1 MKKIFNLKNIRTCL
15 GVVEVGLSLL
25 NIIITTREIIKKVK
39 KNKNEE
45 VVDDIKDGLYNTGN
59 SKFAEL
65 TIDNIVK

>member
-1 MKKIFNLKNIRTCL
+1 MKKLFNLKNIRTGL

-45 VVDDIKDGLYNTGN
+45 VVHDIKDGLYNTGN

>member
-15 GVVEVGLSLL
+15 GVVEFGLSLL

>member
-1 MKKIFNLKNIRTCL
+1 MKKLFNLKNIRTGL

>member
-1 MKKIFNLKNIRTCL
+1 MKKLFNLKNIRTGL

-39 KNKNEE
+39 KNKNED
-45 VVDDIKDGLYNTGN
+45 VVDDIKDELYNTGN

>member
-1 MKKIFNLKNIRTCL
+1 MKKLFNLKNIRTGL

-45 VVDDIKDGLYNTGN
+45 VIDDIKDGLYNTGN